1 MSYDTILAHEIPSAL
16 QEKEFV
22 ILDMRDK
29 TSFEREHIDG
39 AELVDDS
46 IISQLIREKK
56 KDKPILIYCYHGNS
70 SRDLASFFSGIGFSH
85 VFNLEGGWQAWNN
98 FITTS
103 NTQPSNEL
111 NNWLLLHDFQVDNIN
126 SRVLNGMTALMM
138 TSLQSEKEL
147 VKEILESGSDINLT
161 NDDGNNA
168 LWFACVSEDIEIIQR
183 LIKAGINI
191 DNININGSS
200 TLHYASSTGKYLIVK
215 ALVEAGAD
223 LLHQTPDDMNA
234 LDMAAS
240 LTVLNYLKPKYI
252 QH

>member
-1 MSYDTILAHEIPSAL
+1 MSYDTMFAHEIPSAL
-16 QEKEFV
+16 QDKEFV

-70 SRDLASFFSGIGFSH
+70 SRDLASFFTSMGFSH
-85 VFNLEGGWQAWNN
+85 VFNLEGGWQAWNS
-98 FITTS
+98 FIETK
-103 NTQPSNEL
+103 NQQPSNEL
-111 NNWLLLHDFQVDNIN
+111 NNWLLLHNFQVDNIHC
-126 SRVLNGMTALMM
+126 RVSNGMTALMM
-138 TSLQSEKEL
+138 TSLQGEKDL
-147 VKEILESGSDINLT
+147 VKEILESGSDINLI

-168 LWFACVSEDIEIIQR
+168 LWFACVSDDVEIVQLLIE
-183 LIKAGINI
+183 AGINI

-200 TLHYASSTGKYLIVK
+200 ALHYASSTGKYSIVK
-215 ALVEAGAD
+215 TLVEAGAD
-223 LLHQTPDDMNA
+223 ILHQTPDDMNA